1 MNIQKER
8 EAFEVEW
15 VKLGGDFKSFTIV
28 NNMYVLTNNAGDA
41 GVLFKELA
49 ERAINSAFALWLIQ
63 ARRKQCNI
71 ELLESEIEALKPQA
85 TPDGFVL
92 VPKKEITDWY
102 LDESEGMWLEELDH
116 WACDLECGEV
126 TVVDRLKVWPAA
138 DQFVAKV
145 YIDEDNIELQLF
157 DDEATAKRA
166 AEYCKTMVLHDKQE
180 AAEIFGAIVEA
191 AENKESCAPNE

>member
-1 MNIQKER
+1 MDIKDKTQL
-8 EAFEVEW
+8 EVDVFKDECL
-15 VKLGGDFKSFTIV
+15 KLWFCQDLAESYTKTGLFDCEIGGDGSVIWMK
-28 NNMYVLTNNAGDA
+28 A
-41 GVLFKELA
+41 
-49 ERAINSAFALWLIQ
+49 Q
-63 ARRKQCNI
+63 ARQLWDFWRAAK
-71 ELLESEIEALKPQA
+71 AQA
-85 TPDGFVL
+85 VPDGYVL

-191 AENKESCAPNE
+191 AENKENQ